1 MRFATID
8 RVEPVARNNNDA
20 PRPGIEFAEEVV
32 GESVGR
38 VGWGL
43 LYIMTHA
50 YSEEKKQLEDDSRQ
64 LTHQNATT
72 KKPAHIPPHTQRP
85 THCTPRRHTPIP
97 SSYLIP

>member
-38 VGWGL
+38 VGKGL

-50 YSEEKKQLEDDSRQ
+50 YM
-64 LTHQNATT
+64 
-72 KKPAHIPPHTQRP
+72 
-85 THCTPRRHTPIP
+85 
-97 SSYLIP
+97 

>member
-38 VGWGL
+38 AGGGYYYDICIYV
-43 LYIMTHA
+43 
-50 YSEEKKQLEDDSRQ
+50 KK
-64 LTHQNATT
+64 
-72 KKPAHIPPHTQRP
+72 K
-85 THCTPRRHTPIP
+85 
-97 SSYLIP
+97 SSSKMILGN

>member
-38 VGWGL
+38 VGGVII
-43 LYIMTHA
+43 YYDTCI
-50 YSEEKKQLEDDSRQ
+50 YVKEK
-64 LTHQNATT
+64 
-72 KKPAHIPPHTQRP
+72 
-85 THCTPRRHTPIP
+85 
-97 SSYLIP
+97 SSSKMILGN